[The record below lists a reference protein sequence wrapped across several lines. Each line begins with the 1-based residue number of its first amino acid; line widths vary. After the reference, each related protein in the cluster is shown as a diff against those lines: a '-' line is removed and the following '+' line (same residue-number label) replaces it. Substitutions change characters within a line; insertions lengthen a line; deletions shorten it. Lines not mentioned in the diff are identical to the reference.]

1 MSEMLSITKLEKQL
15 LTDIALSDHSSDG
28 YGFTMWVNCGY
39 ETMSMS
45 QARGVISSLI
55 QKEIIWFKSADPRN
69 GDMYAHVCPRETF
82 MTDTRKYVMAWDK
95 GVSIN
100 SPFTN
105 DGVYGFKYINLEV
118 VE

>member
-1 MSEMLSITKLEKQL
+1 MSETLSITKLEKQL

-28 YGFTMWVNCGY
+28 YGFTMWVESWYIKN
-39 ETMSMS
+39 MSMS

-55 QKEIIWFKSADPRN
+55 QKEIIWIFPPEQGFPSR
-69 GDMYAHVCPRETF
+69 VCPRETF
-82 MTDTRKYVMAWDK
+82 MTDTRRYAQPWDK

-118 VE
+118 IE